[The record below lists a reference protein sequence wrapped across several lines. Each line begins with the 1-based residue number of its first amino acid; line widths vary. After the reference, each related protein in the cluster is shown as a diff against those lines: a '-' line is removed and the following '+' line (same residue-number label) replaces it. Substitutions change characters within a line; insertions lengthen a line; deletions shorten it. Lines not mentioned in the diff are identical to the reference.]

1 MDYVRKTFTYD
12 GKRYQVYGHD
22 EKEAIAKMALKKDAL
37 KRGEKIRSSS
47 ATVKQWGEFCV
58 KTYKT
63 NQSDITRDRYLSV
76 MRSSVFSQIGGMK
89 VKCVTPI
96 DCQKCL
102 NLQEGRS
109 KHHIDKVHRMLV
121 FIFEKAVENKMILES
136 PAAHLVKPKGTTSKS
151 RALTDEERGAVLS
164 VCQNDKYLIFLF
176 MLYCGC
182 RPSEARSLQGMDI
195 MDMNGR
201 KMLHIRGTKTK
212 NADRI
217 VPLPPFLYEKVKTK
231 KKSEYLVGKKLTN
244 LMYSQLVAKWKDEIR
259 EELGGEYEY
268 ELDRVNKT
276 SGKRHYKKVFT
287 YDPLASD
294 FRPYYLRHTYCT
306 DLRDNGIDIRDAQ
319 YLMGHSDISITAN
332 IYTHS
337 DSSVAVRVSEMMSY

>member
-22 EKEAIAKMALKKDAL
+22 KDDAIAKMALKLDAL
-37 KRGEKIRSSS
+37 KRGEVTRSSS

-63 NQSDITRDRYLSV
+63 NQSEITRDRYLSV
-76 MRSSVFSQIGGMK
+76 MRSSVFSQIGSMK
-89 VKCVTPI
+89 VKHVTPI

-121 FIFEKAVENKMILES
+121 FIFEKAVENKLILES
-136 PAAHLVKPKGTTSKS
+136 PAAHLVKPKGVTSKS
-151 RALTDEERGAVLS
+151 RALTDEEREAVLD
-164 VCQNDKYLIFLF
+164 VCTDNRYILFLF

-182 RPSEARSLQGMDI
+182 RPSEARGLQGKDV
-195 MDMNGR
+195 MDMEG
-201 KMLHIRGTKTK
+201 KKVLHIRGTKTK
-212 NADRI
+212 NADRY
-217 VPLPPFLYEKVKTK
+217 VPLPSFLYEKVKKAK
-231 KKSEYLVGKKLTN
+231 KNEYLVGKKMTN
-244 LMYSQLVAKWKDEIR
+244 LMYSQLVAKWKDELR
-259 EELGGEYEY
+259 GSLGGEYEY
-268 ELDRVNKT
+268 ELERINKT
-276 SGKRHYKKVFT
+276 TGKKHYKKVFT
-287 YDPLASD
+287 YDPLAAD

-306 DLRDNGIDIRDAQ
+306 DLRDHGVDIRDAQ

-337 DSSVAVRVSEMMSY
+337 DSSVARRVSEIMSY